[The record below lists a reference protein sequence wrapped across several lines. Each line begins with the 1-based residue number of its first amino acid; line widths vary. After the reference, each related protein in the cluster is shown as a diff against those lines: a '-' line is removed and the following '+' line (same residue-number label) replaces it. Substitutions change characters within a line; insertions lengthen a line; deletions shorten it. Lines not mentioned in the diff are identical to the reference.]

1 MCFKPVQKTENI
13 REKRTFNKHHYALN
27 LCIVKLLKTVKIGTR
42 LYYKVKKKENLKSSE
57 KNWTNIYTQDE
68 NLFYIIHISIQC
80 SIQYNVI
87 KVKLGRS
94 KGRMME
100 GNVIVSSFNKSTN
113 FTGKKF
119 QIYLQTFFSYRY
131 YSPKRTHSALTVDYY
146 IKSYYSHGL
155 KRTL

>member
-68 NLFYIIHISIQC
+68 NLFYIIHI
-80 SIQYNVI
+80 YNVRYNI
-87 KVKLGRS
+87 MLLKLNSGEVKG
-94 KGRMME
+94 E
-100 GNVIVSSFNKSTN
+100 
-113 FTGKKF
+113 
-119 QIYLQTFFSYRY
+119 
-131 YSPKRTHSALTVDYY
+131 
-146 IKSYYSHGL
+146 
-155 KRTL
+155 